1 MQQLSSA
8 KLGVHRTMSGL
19 AQACRTECSVQW
31 NTGSWTSRSSCM
43 LRPAASMSRRLAAG
57 PGKTGGT
64 YGETLCSCVV
74 REQLSCRFFFFFL
87 CWEMRD
93 CGRLIV
99 PSILFSFLFDGNED
113 GPWWACPALGL
124 SVERQA
130 AIVGGRW
137 RDLVSCAK
145 FSGEANEW
153 ARRGRRTKNWRW
165 VGVCG

>member
-1 MQQLSSA
+1 MQCAVEHRELDQSFLVHASSRGIHVSKTCCGPRKDGRDLWGDFVLMRGERTTQLP
-8 KLGVHRTMSGL
+8 L
-19 AQACRTECSVQW
+19 
-31 NTGSWTSRSSCM
+31 
-43 LRPAASMSRRLAAG
+43 
-57 PGKTGGT
+57 
-64 YGETLCSCVV
+64 
-74 REQLSCRFFFFFL
+74 FFFFL